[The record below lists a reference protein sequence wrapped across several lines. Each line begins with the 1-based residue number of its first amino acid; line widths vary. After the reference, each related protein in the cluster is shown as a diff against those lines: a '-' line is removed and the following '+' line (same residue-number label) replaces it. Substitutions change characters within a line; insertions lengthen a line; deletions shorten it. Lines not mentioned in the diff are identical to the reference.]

1 MNFNR
6 RLSTE
11 QEREGLIE
19 YLVEDDWEGI
29 LRYPY
34 SPHGSQARSMGKSDY
49 RKKSYDYWSKVLG
62 DIIIAIEFEK
72 VDLKVFTTQFVY
84 YDTDVNDGDENSEIT
99 IFSQKYMCLEGIYS
113 VLTDDECYFDLN
125 DPEELKLSRATPKG
139 GRPQRPSDK
148 NVLLAHKVLDL
159 INHHNINLTDACK
172 KIGIARSSY
181 YRAAKWIT
189 LNVPFYSNTKI
200 S

>member
-125 DPEELKLSRATPKG
+125 DPE
-139 GRPQRPSDK
+139 DK
-148 NVLLAHKVLDL
+148 
-159 INHHNINLTDACK
+159 
-172 KIGIARSSY
+172 SY
-181 YRAAKWIT
+181 RC
-189 LNVPFYSNTKI
+189 L
-200 S
+200 